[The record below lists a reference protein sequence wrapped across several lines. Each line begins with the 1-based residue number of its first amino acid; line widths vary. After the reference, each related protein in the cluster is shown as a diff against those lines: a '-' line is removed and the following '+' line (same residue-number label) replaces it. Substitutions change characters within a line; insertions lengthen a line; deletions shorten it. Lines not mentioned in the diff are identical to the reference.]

1 MLQVELRKLL
11 PVYVVVDI
19 EEFTESVKSIY
30 PDAKIYLYGSFAKYP
45 SRRDSDVDLIVV
57 SNCFE
62 KIDYWSR
69 YSFLRRFASE
79 RRSFEILA
87 YTPRELEVVLERNI
101 VIKDASIYW
110 VEVAH

>member
-1 MLQVELRKLL
+1 MLWVELRKLL
-11 PVYVVVDI
+11 PVDVLFDI
-19 EEFTESVKSIY
+19 EEFAERVKSIC
-30 PDAKIYLYGSFAKYP
+30 PDAKIYLFGSFVKGAWL
-45 SRRDSDVDLIVV
+45 RDSDVDLMVV

-69 YSFLRRFASE
+69 YPFLRRLASE

-87 YTPRELEVVLERNI
+87 YTPRELEVVLERSI
-101 VIKDASIYW
+101 VIKDASTYW